1 MKVSGT
7 ATIPGAPPERVYE
20 LLQDPAVLAQC
31 IPGCDQLVKSGENE
45 YEMRMK
51 LLIASLSGLF
61 EGKVVLSDHEP
72 PRAFRMQ
79 VEGKGK
85 VGFMKGQ
92 GTIALAPSSAGTDVA
107 YDGDVQ
113 LGGTIAAVGSRL
125 VDTTSKMILKRFFE
139 KLSSIAAADPKAG
152 EAGVGS

>member
-1 MKVSGT
+1 MKISGT
-7 ATIPGAPPERVYE
+7 ATIPDAPPERVYE

-31 IPGCDQLVKSGENE
+31 IPGCDQLVKTGDNE
-45 YEMRMK
+45 YQMRMK

-61 EGKVVLSDHEP
+61 EGKVLLSDHEP

-92 GTIALAPSSAGTDVA
+92 GSISLAPGPSGTEVA

-125 VDTTSKMILKRFFE
+125 VDTTSKMVLKRFFE
-139 KLSSIAAADPKAG
+139 KLSSIAAAEPKAG

>member
-1 MKVSGT
+1 MKISGT
-7 ATIPGAPPERVYE
+7 AAIPGAAPERVYE

-31 IPGCDQLVKSGENE
+31 MPGCDQLVKTGENQ

-61 EGKVVLSDHEP
+61 DGKVRLSDHEP
-72 PRAFRMQ
+72 PRAFRLE

-85 VGFMKGQ
+85 VGFMKGH
-92 GTIALAPSSAGTDVA
+92 GSIALAPNSSGTEVA

-125 VDTTSKMILKRFFE
+125 VDTTSKLMLKRFFE
-139 KLSSIAAADPKAG
+139 KLSSIAAAEPKAG